1 MIKNCLF
8 SLFLSVAKII
18 NFAQTKKKISSL
30 LLKFKFLKIIPLMK
44 KYFYILFF
52 LVSAFSSAQ
61 AQYTVTQVEN
71 STDPQVIAT
80 FIKNN
85 PNHPK
90 TPEFKRK
97 LIAAINN
104 NKPASQKAASAK
116 PNVQPISTAKLKNDI
131 KKDVA
136 KDGVNDKNK
145 RTAELLTHLFN
156 TDPSTKVAYIQII
169 NRSKCNLIVKIS
181 GKRFYNLDVP
191 AKSQNYILVDKGN
204 YTLTTM
210 VCDAKYTSAK
220 NVSKD
225 IVVTLNSSK

>member
-1 MIKNCLF
+1 MIKICLF

-18 NFAQTKKKISSL
+18 NFTQTKKKISSL
-30 LLKFKFLKIIPLMK
+30 LLKFKSLKIITLMK
-44 KYFYILFF
+44 KYFYILFL
-52 LVSAFSSAQ
+52 LVSVFSYAQ
-61 AQYTVTQVEN
+61 SKYTVTQVEN
-71 STDPQVIAT
+71 STDPQVIAN

-97 LIAAINN
+97 LMAVINN
-104 NKPASQKAASAK
+104 DKPASQKSTSAK
-116 PNVQPISTAKLKNDI
+116 PTVQPISTSKLKNDI

-145 RTAELLTHLFN
+145 RTADLLTHIFN
-156 TDPSTKVAYIQII
+156 TDPNSKTAYIQIV

-191 AKSQNYILVDKGN
+191 AKNQNFIMVDKGTYN
-204 YTLTTM
+204 LTTN
-210 VCDAKYTSAK
+210 VCDAKYTSTK
-220 NVSKD
+220 NVNQD
-225 IVVTLNSSK
+225 IVVTLNAPK